1 MITLPKAPVAPEIQN
16 PKLMII
22 FGASKVGKTT
32 KIAELEDC
40 LIIDTEQG
48 TKYLTALKVDVNSLV
63 ELKELNQALK
73 AQPKKYKYGCLDT
86 IDKIVEW
93 VEAEVCKENGVAS
106 LADMAYG
113 AGYNLVRERVMT
125 IIGIFKKRFD
135 HLILVGHRK
144 QTIIGNE
151 SVEVDV
157 TSLDIS
163 GKLKNMICADA
174 DAIGYVYRD
183 EEHNLKVS
191 FKGVNSLE
199 VGSRCEH
206 LRGKVLPFEWNQIF
220 ID

>member
-1 MITLPKAPVAPEIQN
+1 M
-16 PKLMII
+16 

-32 KIAELEDC
+32 KLSELEDC

-48 TKYLTALKVDVNSLV
+48 TKYLTALKISVENLG
-63 ELKELNQALK
+63 ELKQVNALLK
-73 AQPKKYKYGCLDT
+73 AAPKKHKYGCLDT

-93 VEAEVCKENGVAS
+93 VEAEVCKEHAVAS
-106 LADMAYG
+106 IADMAYG
-113 AGYNLVRERVMT
+113 AGYNLVRERVMN
-125 IIGIFKKRFD
+125 IISIFKKRFE
-135 HLILVGHRK
+135 HLIIVGHRK

-163 GKLKNMICADA
+163 GKLKNMICAEA
-174 DAIGYVYRD
+174 DAIGYVYRND
-183 EEHNLKVS
+183 EGEIQIS

-206 LRGKVLPFEWNQIF
+206 LKGKAMPFNWENIY

>member
-1 MITLPKAPVAPEIQN
+1 MLSD
-16 PKLMII
+16 LD
-22 FGASKVGKTT
+22 
-32 KIAELEDC
+32 DC
-40 LIIDTEQG
+40 LIIDTEEG
-48 TKYLTALKVDVNSLV
+48 TKYLTALKTEVNSLA
-63 ELKELNQALK
+63 ELKAVNAALK
-73 AQPKKYKYGCLDT
+73 ASPKRYKYGCLDT

-93 VEAEVCKENGVAS
+93 IEDEVCKENGVKT

-113 AGYNLVRERVMT
+113 AGYNLVRERVMN
-125 IIGIFKKRFD
+125 IISIFKKRFD
-135 HLILVGHRK
+135 HLILIGHRK

-183 EEHNLKVS
+183 DDGNLKVS

-206 LRGKVLPFEWNQIF
+206 LRGQIVPFEWDKIF
-220 ID
+220 IS